1 MQQGDLVQE
10 LTHAELTKERSKY
23 HHFSFPVQ
31 GMYFDLVISSIST
44 CQYLCMKI
52 QKHNTP
58 LHTLLPLGR
67 QWVNKHMP
75 DGSCIAQCTTGRHS
89 VTAETNTAH
98 RKSRKSLQ
106 SSSFL
111 VLCGHIPLS
120 TTDSWS
126 STRSIHIFK
135 QRTVAYPRFYMVDI
149 EADRWTKS
157 KGSYSSR
164 TFNPITTYC

>member
-1 MQQGDLVQE
+1 MGKCGIKFKVGLLMQQGDLVQE

-89 VTAETNTAH
+89 VAAETNTAH
-98 RKSRKSLQ
+98 RKSLYRAVPFRHCVVIYPSAQRIPGPQQGPYIFSNKGQ
-106 SSSFL
+106 W
-111 VLCGHIPLS
+111 HILDF
-120 TTDSWS
+120 TW
-126 STRSIHIFK
+126 
-135 QRTVAYPRFYMVDI
+135 
-149 EADRWTKS
+149 
-157 KGSYSSR
+157 
-164 TFNPITTYC
+164 